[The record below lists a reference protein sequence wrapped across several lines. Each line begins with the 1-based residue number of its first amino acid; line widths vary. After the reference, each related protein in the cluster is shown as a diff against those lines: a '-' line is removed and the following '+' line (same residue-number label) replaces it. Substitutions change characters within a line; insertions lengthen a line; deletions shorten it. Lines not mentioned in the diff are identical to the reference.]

1 MMHSGCVKLHQKF
14 RDFVGLP
21 MGLLREGSLR
31 TRMNTGLFGSRSGE
45 YGLKAA
51 RRAPQFCK
59 RNSTEYRKRATNPEN
74 PVFSGLSLY
83 SAKEKN
89 AAASGEKAYKMQMNE
104 LKKPWKNAEGTVEE

>member
-1 MMHSGCVKLHQKF
+1 MLHSGCVKRHQKF

-21 MGLLREGSLR
+21 MGLLREGSPK

-74 PVFSGLSLY
+74 PVFSGFSLY
-83 SAKEKN
+83 SVKVKN
-89 AAASGEKAYKMQMNE
+89 TAASGKEADKMQMNK